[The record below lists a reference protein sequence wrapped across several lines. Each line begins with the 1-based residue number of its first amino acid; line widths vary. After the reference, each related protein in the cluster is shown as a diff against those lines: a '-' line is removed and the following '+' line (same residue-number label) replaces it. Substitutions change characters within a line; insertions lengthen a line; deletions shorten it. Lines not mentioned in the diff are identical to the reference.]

1 MHVNIGAANANI
13 PCRLDI
19 GQRSP
24 HSGGMAEL
32 LVELAVVGGGLN
44 GLTLGIAC
52 ASAGLRVAVI
62 DREDPATMLG
72 ERFDGR
78 TSAIAFGSM
87 RVLDGIGV
95 WPLVAGRAEAIR
107 EIRVADN
114 SAPLFLHYDH
124 REIGDEP
131 LGWIVENRDLRR
143 ALHAR
148 AGQLANLQHLAP
160 AKVTHWN
167 DALLSVVPAN
177 AGTQGNRTSLA
188 LDSRLRGNDGRNFG
202 ELRLAD
208 GGTVRAELIAAADGK
223 NSPLREAAGIR
234 SVKWSYPQI
243 GIVAT
248 VRHARPHRGVAVEHF
263 LPAGPFAILPMTD
276 NRSSSVWTERA
287 DLAPKLLA
295 LDDAA
300 FHRELAARF
309 GDFLGD
315 IAVEGPRWSYPVS
328 FLHAET
334 YVAPRLVL
342 VGEAAHVI
350 HPIAGQ
356 GLNMGIRDTAALAE
370 CLVDGRR
377 LGLDL
382 GDAIVLA
389 RYERW
394 RRFDNVALAAVTDG
408 LNRLFSN
415 SVPPVKLARDLGLA
429 AVGQMPPLKRFFMR
443 HAMGMVGELPRLVRG
458 EAL

>member
-72 ERFDGR
+72 ARFDGR

-148 AGQLANLQHLAP
+148 AEQLANLELLAP
-160 AKVTHWN
+160 MKVESASYGASAT
-167 DALLSVVPAN
+167 L
-177 AGTQGNRTSLA
+177 T
-188 LDSRLRGNDGRNFG
+188 
-202 ELRLAD
+202 LAD

-234 SVKWSYPQI
+234 SVKWLYPQI

-276 NRSSSVWTERA
+276 NRSSIVWTERA

-295 LDDAA
+295 LHDAA
-300 FHRELAARF
+300 FHRELGARF

-382 GDAIVLA
+382 GDATLLA

-415 SVPPVKLARDLGLA
+415 AMPPVKLARDLGLA
-429 AVGQMPPLKRFFMR
+429 AVGQVPPLKRFFMR
-443 HAMGMVGELPRLVRG
+443 HAMGIVGELPRLVRG

>member
-1 MHVNIGAANANI
+1 
-13 PCRLDI
+13 
-19 GQRSP
+19 
-24 HSGGMAEL
+24 MAL
-32 LVELAVVGGGLN
+32 TRVELAVVGGGLN

-52 ASAGLRVAVI
+52 AAAGLEVAVI

-95 WPLVAGRAEAIR
+95 WPLVADKAEAIR
-107 EIRVADN
+107 EIRAADN

-143 ALHAR
+143 ALQAR
-148 AGQLANLQHLAP
+148 AGALPNLRLVAPMTVTSRADGTLTLANG
-160 AKVTHWN
+160 
-167 DALLSVVPAN
+167 D
-177 AGTQGNRTSLA
+177 
-188 LDSRLRGNDGRNFG
+188 
-202 ELRLAD
+202 
-208 GGTVRAELIAAADGK
+208 TVRAELVAAADGK

-234 SVKWSYPQI
+234 AVKWSYPQI

-248 VRHARPHRGVAVEHF
+248 VRHAKPHRGVAVEHF
-263 LPAGPFAILPMTD
+263 LPAGPFAILPMTG
-276 NRSSSVWTERA
+276 NRSSIVWTERA
-287 DLAPKLLA
+287 DLAPKLLV

-300 FHRELAARF
+300 FLRELAARF
-309 GDFLGD
+309 GDFLGE
-315 IAVEGPRWSYPVS
+315 ISVEGPRWSYPLS

-334 YVAPRLVL
+334 YIAPRLAL

-356 GLNMGIRDTAALAE
+356 GLNMGIRDIAALAE

-382 GDAIVLA
+382 ADKTVLA

-394 RRFDNVALAAVTDG
+394 RRFDNVVLAAVTDG

-429 AVGQMPPLKRFFMR
+429 AVGEVPPLKRFFMR
-443 HAMGMVGELPRLVRG
+443 HAMGMVGDLPRLVKG

>member
-1 MHVNIGAANANI
+1 
-13 PCRLDI
+13 
-19 GQRSP
+19 
-24 HSGGMAEL
+24 MAL
-32 LVELAVVGGGLN
+32 TRVELAVVGGGLN

-52 ASAGLRVAVI
+52 AAAGLEVAVI

-95 WPLVAGRAEAIR
+95 WPLVADKAEAIR

-131 LGWIVENRDLRR
+131 LGSIVENRDLRR
-143 ALHAR
+143 ALQAR
-148 AGQLANLQHLAP
+148 AG
-160 AKVTHWN
+160 
-167 DALLSVVPAN
+167 ALPN
-177 AGTQGNRTSLA
+177 
-188 LDSRLRGNDGRNFG
+188 
-202 ELRLAD
+202 LRLVAPMTVTSRAD
-208 GGTVRAELIAAADGK
+208 GTLTLASGDTVRAELVAAADGK

-234 SVKWSYPQI
+234 AVKWSYPQI

-248 VRHARPHRGVAVEHF
+248 VRHAKPHRGVAVEHF
-263 LPAGPFAILPMTD
+263 LPAGPFAILPMTG
-276 NRSSSVWTERA
+276 NRSSIVWTERA

-309 GDFLGD
+309 GDFLGE
-315 IAVEGPRWSYPVS
+315 ISVEGPRWSYPLS

-334 YVAPRLVL
+334 YIAPRLAL

-356 GLNMGIRDTAALAE
+356 GLNMGIRDIAALAE

-382 GDAIVLA
+382 ADSGVLA

-394 RRFDNVALAAVTDG
+394 RRFDNVVLAAVTDG

-429 AVGQMPPLKRFFMR
+429 AVGEVPPLKRFFMR
-443 HAMGMVGELPRLVRG
+443 HAMGMVGDLPRLVKG

>member
-1 MHVNIGAANANI
+1 
-13 PCRLDI
+13 
-19 GQRSP
+19 
-24 HSGGMAEL
+24 MAL
-32 LVELAVVGGGLN
+32 TRVELAVVGGGLN

-52 ASAGLRVAVI
+52 AAAGLEVAVI

-78 TSAIAFGSM
+78 TSAIAYGSM
-87 RVLDGIGV
+87 RVLDGIGI
-95 WPLVAGRAEAIR
+95 WPLVAGQAEAIR

-148 AGQLANLQHLAP
+148 AGELPNLRLVAPMTVLSRAGGALTLANG
-160 AKVTHWN
+160 
-167 DALLSVVPAN
+167 D
-177 AGTQGNRTSLA
+177 
-188 LDSRLRGNDGRNFG
+188 
-202 ELRLAD
+202 
-208 GGTVRAELIAAADGK
+208 TVRAELVAAADGK

-234 SVKWSYPQI
+234 AVKWSYPQI

-248 VRHARPHRGVAVEHF
+248 VRHAKPHRGVAVEHF
-263 LPAGPFAILPMTD
+263 LPAGPFAILPMTG
-276 NRSSSVWTERA
+276 NRSSIVWTERA

-309 GDFLGD
+309 GDFLGE
-315 IAVEGPRWSYPVS
+315 ISVEGPRWSYPLS

-334 YVAPRLVL
+334 YIAPRLAL

-356 GLNMGIRDTAALAE
+356 GLNMGIRDIAALAE

-377 LGLDL
+377 IGLDL
-382 GDAIVLA
+382 ADSGVLA

-394 RRFDNVALAAVTDG
+394 RRFDNIVLAAVTDG

-429 AVGQMPPLKRFFMR
+429 AVGQAPPLKRFFMR
-443 HAMGMVGELPRLVRG
+443 HAMGMVGDLPRLVKG

>member
-1 MHVNIGAANANI
+1 
-13 PCRLDI
+13 
-19 GQRSP
+19 
-24 HSGGMAEL
+24 MAEKR
-32 LVELAVVGGGLN
+32 VELAVVGGGLN

-52 ASAGLRVAVI
+52 ASAGLKVLVI
-62 DREDPATMLG
+62 DREDPATMMG
-72 ERFDGR
+72 EQFDGR
-78 TSAIAFGSM
+78 TSAIAYGSM

-95 WPLVAGRAEAIR
+95 WPILAAKAEAIR

-131 LGWIVENRDLRR
+131 MGWIVENRDLRR
-143 ALHAR
+143 ALHDRAR
-148 AGQLANLQHLAP
+148 QLPNLELIAP
-160 AKVTHWN
+160 MQVQ
-167 DALLSVVPAN
+167 S
-177 AGTQGNRTSLA
+177 GTDGVITLGN
-188 LDSRLRGNDGRNFG
+188 GNI
-202 ELRLAD
+202 
-208 GGTVRAELIAAADGK
+208 VRAELIAAADGK
-223 NSPLREAAGIR
+223 NSPLREAAGIK
-234 SVKWSYPQI
+234 SVTWSYPQI

-248 VRHARPHRGVAVEHF
+248 VRHAKPHRGVAVEHF
-263 LPAGPFAILPMTD
+263 LPAGPFAILPMTG
-276 NRSSSVWTERA
+276 NRSSIVWTERA
-287 DLAPKLLA
+287 TLAPNILK

-300 FHRELAARF
+300 FHAELASRF

-315 IAVEGPRWSYPVS
+315 ISVEGPRWSYKLS
-328 FLHAET
+328 FLHAQT

-370 CLVDGRR
+370 CLIDGRR

-382 GDAIVLA
+382 GDGTVLA

-394 RRFDNVALAAVTDG
+394 RRFDNIALAAVTDG

-415 SVPPVKLARDLGLA
+415 SVPPLKLARDVGLA
-429 AVGQMPPLKRFFMR
+429 AVGQAPPLKHFFMR
-443 HAMGMVGELPRLVRG
+443 HAMGTVGDLPRLVRG
-458 EAL
+458 EPL